1 MLRLGW
7 RNLWRNRRRTWLTTG
22 GVAFAVF
29 LVVAF
34 MCVQLGSYATMEQT
48 ATSLLT
54 GEIQVQH
61 RQYLEDP
68 RLEHVLDDAD
78 DLAARVAAEPGVA
91 AVAARAEAYALAS
104 VGERSFGAQ
113 VIGIDA
119 RAEAHVVTLARQ
131 IFDGRLLAGAQEG
144 VLGAALARNLG
155 VGVGD
160 EVLVLGSG
168 RHGGVAAMALT
179 VVGLFRSGIAEL
191 DRALV
196 LAPIDDVR
204 QAFDLEGGA
213 HRLVIRIERDASVD
227 AVAAA
232 LQGALPT
239 TWPAAPDAAADAQP
253 VTVRTWRDLLPELHQ
268 AIEVDRLSGALFYWL
283 IMILVTFSVV
293 NTFVMTVYERTREF
307 GVLLAMGLRPFR
319 LMAMLQW
326 EAALLWALGSAI
338 GVAAAAVLI
347 AWLSRVGIFL
357 GADMERLAT
366 EMYLPTRLYPTFTAQ
381 ALLTAPLVM
390 LVGTQL
396 AAAIP
401 AWRLRRLRIVDAMRA
416 AA

>member
-1 MLRLGW
+1 MGW
-7 RNLWRNRRRTWLTTG
+7 RNLWRNGRRTWLTAG

-61 RQYLEDP
+61 RRYLDDP
-68 RLEHVLDDAD
+68 RLEHAIDDAD
-78 DLAARVAAEPGVA
+78 HLAARVAAEPGVA

-113 VIGIDA
+113 VIGIDPG
-119 RAEAHVVTLARQ
+119 AEAGVVTLAKQ
-131 IFDGRLLAGAQEG
+131 IFEGRLLSATQEG
-144 VLGAALARNLG
+144 VLGAALAKNLG

-160 EVLVLGSG
+160 EVVVLGSG
-168 RHGGVAAMALT
+168 LEGGVAALALT

-191 DRALV
+191 DRALL
-196 LAPIDDVR
+196 LAPIADVR
-204 QAFDLEGGA
+204 QAFDLEAGA
-213 HRLVIRIERDASVD
+213 HRLVIRAERGASVD

-232 LQGALPT
+232 LQRALPP
-239 TWPAAPDAAADAQP
+239 TWPAVPEAVADAEP
-253 VTVRTWRDLLPELHQ
+253 LAVRTWQDLLPELHQ
-268 AIEVDRLSGALFYWL
+268 AIEVDRISGALFYWL

-307 GVLLAMGLRPFR
+307 GVLMAMGLRPYR

-326 EAALLWALGSAI
+326 EAALLWGLGSAV
-338 GVAAAAVLI
+338 GVAAAALLI

-366 EMYLPTRLYPTFTAQ
+366 EMYLPTRLYPTFTVQ

-396 AAAIP
+396 AAALP
-401 AWRLRRLRIVDAMRA
+401 AWRLRRLNVVDAMRA